1 MLISTATTSD
11 KILKNPKGFSIVEI
25 MVALMLVATVMTM
38 VPFSSEDRDR
48 QLLED
53 TVNLLNRTVRFSVN
67 ESILRNVLVR
77 IKFNLETQPVEYSVE
92 YGDGPEVILPG
103 SIDESKLSYSE
114 KEALAESQKKFDG
127 KFTPITEFTDGP
139 QTLPEGV
146 EIFGIGTSYN
156 PKLMNFGEASIYFY
170 PTGEKDS
177 SLIIINNEIGMGTLS
192 IAPFENTT
200 THDFIR
206 FTDEEIDRF
215 DETIEAKSKEEF
227 EKWLKE

>member
-1 MLISTATTSD
+1 
-11 KILKNPKGFSIVEI
+11 
-25 MVALMLVATVMTM
+25 MLVAAVMIM
-38 VPFSSEDRDR
+38 VPFSNEDRDR
-48 QLLED
+48 QMLED

-77 IKFNLETQPVEYSVE
+77 IKFNLESDPVEYTVE

-103 SIDESKLSYSE
+103 AVDESKLSFSE
-114 KEALAESQKKFDG
+114 REALAESQKKFDG

-146 EIFGIGTSYN
+146 EIFAIGTSYN
-156 PKLMNFGEASIYFY
+156 PQLMSLGEASIYFY

-177 SLIIINNEIGMGTLS
+177 SLIIMNNEIAMGTLS
-192 IAPFENTT
+192 ISPFEDTT
-200 THDFIR
+200 THEFIR

-215 DETIEAKSKEEF
+215 DETIETKAKEEF
-227 EKWLKE
+227 DEWLRN